1 MKEAAENRQDWRRY
15 LRPPPPPPRD
25 VRIFTSM
32 MVVLGVLAL
41 VMVWS
46 ALVWRDARQAEFAAK
61 AAAVVATPRP

>member
-1 MKEAAENRQDWRRY
+1 
-15 LRPPPPPPRD
+15 
-25 VRIFTSM
+25 M